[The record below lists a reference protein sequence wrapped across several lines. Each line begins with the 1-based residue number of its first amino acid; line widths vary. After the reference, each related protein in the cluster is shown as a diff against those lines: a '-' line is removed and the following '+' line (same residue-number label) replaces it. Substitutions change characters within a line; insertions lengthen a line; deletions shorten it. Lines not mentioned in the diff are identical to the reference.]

1 MYVMNEAQLI
11 ELTEIA
17 ERGKSNTHQI
27 DEIKSEIRDMKIENK
42 ALYEL
47 TTSVKLIAQDMSS
60 IKQDITEV
68 KCGQEKLSV
77 KMDSEISKVK
87 DEQEK
92 IKYNISEVKFCPTTE
107 KAKSFDKIKW
117 IIISII
123 TTAIITGIISNL
135 IHQ

>member
-11 ELTEIA
+11 ELTEIS

-27 DEIKSEIRDMKIENK
+27 DEIKEDIKEMKLENK

-60 IKQDITEV
+60 IKQDIAEV
-68 KCGQEKLSV
+68 KCGQEKLSD

-92 IKYNISEVKFCPTTE
+92 IKDNISEVKLCPTTE
-107 KAKSFDKIKW
+107 KANTFDKIKW
-117 IIISII
+117 IVISVI
-123 TTAIITGIISNL
+123 TTAITTGIIASL
-135 IHQ
+135 INK

>member
-1 MYVMNEAQLI
+1 MYVMNEVQLI
-11 ELTEIA
+11 ELTEIS

-27 DEIKSEIRDMKIENK
+27 DEIKEDIKEMKLENK

-107 KAKSFDKIKW
+107 KAKSFEKIKW
-117 IIISII
+117 IVISVI
-123 TTAIITGIISNL
+123 TTAITTGIISNL
-135 IHQ
+135 IQ

>member
-11 ELTEIA
+11 ELTEIS

-27 DEIKSEIRDMKIENK
+27 EEIKEDIKEMKLENK

-107 KAKSFDKIKW
+107 KAKTFEKIKW
-117 IIISII
+117 IVISVI
-123 TTAIITGIISNL
+123 TTAITTGIISNL
-135 IHQ
+135 IHK

>member
-11 ELTEIA
+11 ELTEIS
-17 ERGKSNTHQI
+17 ERVKSNTHQI

-68 KCGQEKLSV
+68 KCGQTALSE

-87 DEQEK
+87 DDQCK
-92 IKYNISEVKFCPTTE
+92 IKDDISEVKNNPTKE
-107 KAKSFDKIKW
+107 KAKTFDNIKG
-117 IIISII
+117 IVIAIVTTSIV
-123 TTAIITGIISNL
+123 TGIIAVV
-135 IHQ
+135 IK